1 MLTESPDNAVRAAG
15 RRVLAMEAEALLA
28 LADSLEG
35 AFDEAV
41 DILADASGR
50 VIVTG
55 MGKSGHVAVKIASTL
70 ASTGTPAHFV
80 HPGEAA
86 HGDLGMIARGD
97 VLLALSNS
105 GGTAE
110 LAAVIAHAARS
121 SVPLIA
127 VTANADSPLAGA
139 ARLSMVLPPVS
150 EACPMGLA
158 PTTSTTM
165 MLALGDALAV
175 ALLERKGFSAD
186 DFRTLHPGGSLGQS
200 LQLVSDIMH
209 DGDAM
214 PLIGP
219 DTLMA
224 EALIEIS
231 SKTFGCVGVTDGD
244 GVLQMVDMADFKRR
258 RIGELSTGQQ
268 QRALIARALIRKP
281 ELLVMDEPI
290 AGVDVQGGEELY
302 MLLRQLRA
310 QGVTIL
316 IISHDVGAVMRE
328 AGTVACM
335 NCTLLCHCP
344 PQELTEDD
352 LVRLYGFPVEVL
364 HHGRHHDHHA
374 HGEEAVRHD
383 EFDQVTP
390 HVHRH

>member
-28 LADSLEG
+28 LAGSLDG

-80 HPGEAA
+80 HPAEAA

-97 VLLALSNS
+97 ALLALSNS

-121 SVPLIA
+121 SVPLVA

-139 ARLSMVLPPVS
+139 ARLSVVLPPVC

-175 ALLERKGFSAD
+175 ALLERKGFSVD
-186 DFRTLHPGGSLGQS
+186 DFRTLHPGGSLGES
-200 LQLVSDIMH
+200 LKLVSDIMH
-209 DGDAM
+209 GGGAM
-214 PLIGP
+214 PLVGP
-219 DTLMA
+219 GTAMA
-224 EALIEIS
+224 EALFEIS
-231 SKTFGCVGVTDGD
+231 SKAFGCVGVTNREGALVGIVTDGD
-244 GVLQMVDMADFKRR
+244 LRRSMSADLLQRPVSAIMTASPKTIRPKALVAEAVAVMNEAQITALFVVEEDMPVGIVHLHDCLR
-258 RIGELSTGQQ
+258 
-268 QRALIARALIRKP
+268 
-281 ELLVMDEPI
+281 
-290 AGVDVQGGEELY
+290 AGV
-302 MLLRQLRA
+302 A
-310 QGVTIL
+310 
-316 IISHDVGAVMRE
+316 
-328 AGTVACM
+328 
-335 NCTLLCHCP
+335 
-344 PQELTEDD
+344 
-352 LVRLYGFPVEVL
+352 
-364 HHGRHHDHHA
+364 
-374 HGEEAVRHD
+374 
-383 EFDQVTP
+383 
-390 HVHRH
+390 

>member
-1 MLTESPDNAVRAAG
+1 MLTESPDNAVRTAG
-15 RRVLAMEAEALLA
+15 RRVLAMEAEALLT
-28 LADSLEG
+28 LAESLDG

-41 DILADASGR
+41 DILAGASGR

-86 HGDLGMIARGD
+86 HGDLGMIARSD
-97 VLLALSNS
+97 VLLAFSNS

-110 LAAVIAHAARS
+110 LAAVIAHSARS

-139 ARLSMVLPPVS
+139 ARLAVVLPAVS

-175 ALLERKGFSAD
+175 ALLERKGFSVD

-219 DTLMA
+219 DRVMS
-224 EALIEIS
+224 EAVIEIS
-231 SKTFGCVGVTDGD
+231 SKAFGCVGVTDGA
-244 GVLQMVDMADFKRR
+244 GVLLGIVTDGDLRRSMSTDLLQRPVSAIMTAPPKTIRPGALVAEAVAVMNEAQITALFVVDDGMPVGIVHLHDCLR
-258 RIGELSTGQQ
+258 
-268 QRALIARALIRKP
+268 
-281 ELLVMDEPI
+281 
-290 AGVDVQGGEELY
+290 AGV
-302 MLLRQLRA
+302 A
-310 QGVTIL
+310 
-316 IISHDVGAVMRE
+316 
-328 AGTVACM
+328 
-335 NCTLLCHCP
+335 
-344 PQELTEDD
+344 
-352 LVRLYGFPVEVL
+352 
-364 HHGRHHDHHA
+364 
-374 HGEEAVRHD
+374 
-383 EFDQVTP
+383 
-390 HVHRH
+390 

>member
-15 RRVLAMEAEALLA
+15 RRVLSMEADALLA
-28 LADSLEG
+28 LAGGLDG

-97 VLLALSNS
+97 VVLALSNS
-105 GGTAE
+105 GSTAE
-110 LAAVIAHAARS
+110 LAAVVAHAARS

-127 VTANADSPLAGA
+127 VTARTDSPLAGA
-139 ARLSMVLPPVS
+139 ARHLLVLPPVS

-200 LQLVSDIMH
+200 LQLVSNIMH
-209 DGDAM
+209 GGDAM
-214 PLIGP
+214 PIVGP
-219 DTLMA
+219 DTVMA
-224 EALIEIS
+224 EALFEIS
-231 SKTFGCVGVTDGD
+231 SKAFGCVGVADEAGALVGIVTDGD
-244 GVLQMVDMADFKRR
+244 LRRSMSTDLLQRPVSAIMTASPKTIRP
-258 RIGELSTGQQ
+258 
-268 QRALIARALIRKP
+268 RALVAEA
-281 ELLVMDEPI
+281 V
-290 AGVDVQGGEELY
+290 
-302 MLLRQLRA
+302 
-310 QGVTIL
+310 
-316 IISHDVGAVMRE
+316 AVMNE
-328 AGTVACM
+328 AQITALFVV
-335 NCTLLCHCP
+335 
-344 PQELTEDD
+344 EDD
-352 LVRLYGFPVEVL
+352 LPVGIVHL
-364 HHGRHHDHHA
+364 HDCLRAGVA
-374 HGEEAVRHD
+374 
-383 EFDQVTP
+383 
-390 HVHRH
+390 

>member
-1 MLTESPDNAVRAAG
+1 MDDTPAVELEDVSFTYAGSPAVHGVTLRIERGDFTAIVGPNGSGKSTLLKIILGLIKPDNGQVRVFG
-15 RRVLAMEAEALLA
+15 TDIERFKDWRRIGYVPQVATGIHAMFPITVSE
-28 LADSLEG
+28 
-35 AFDEAV
+35 V
-41 DILADASGR
+41 
-50 VIVTG
+50 V
-55 MGKSGHVAVKIASTL
+55 
-70 ASTGTPAHFV
+70 
-80 HPGEAA
+80 A
-86 HGDLGMIARGD
+86 HGRY
-97 VLLALSNS
+97 S
-105 GGTAE
+105 
-110 LAAVIAHAARS
+110 
-121 SVPLIA
+121 
-127 VTANADSPLAGA
+127 
-139 ARLSMVLPPVS
+139 
-150 EACPMGLA
+150 
-158 PTTSTTM
+158 
-165 MLALGDALAV
+165 
-175 ALLERKGFSAD
+175 GFSPFDFWRRGNGAD
-186 DFRTLHPGGSLGQS
+186 
-200 LQLVSDIMH
+200 V
-209 DGDAM
+209 
-214 PLIGP
+214 
-219 DTLMA
+219 
-224 EALIEIS
+224 
-231 SKTFGCVGVTDGD
+231 D

>member
-139 ARLSMVLPPVS
+139 ARLSMVLPQVS

-214 PLIGP
+214 PLIGS

-231 SKTFGCVGVTDGD
+231 SKTFGCVGVTDGAGALLGIVTD
-244 GVLQMVDMADFKRR
+244 GDLRRSMSTDLLQRPASAIMTASPKTIRP
-258 RIGELSTGQQ
+258 
-268 QRALIARALIRKP
+268 RALVAEAVAVMNEAQITALFVVEDDMPVGILHLHDCLR
-281 ELLVMDEPI
+281 
-290 AGVDVQGGEELY
+290 AGV
-302 MLLRQLRA
+302 A
-310 QGVTIL
+310 
-316 IISHDVGAVMRE
+316 
-328 AGTVACM
+328 
-335 NCTLLCHCP
+335 
-344 PQELTEDD
+344 
-352 LVRLYGFPVEVL
+352 
-364 HHGRHHDHHA
+364 
-374 HGEEAVRHD
+374 
-383 EFDQVTP
+383 
-390 HVHRH
+390 

>member
-28 LADSLEG
+28 LADSLDG

-41 DILADASGR
+41 DILAGASGR

-86 HGDLGMIARGD
+86 HGDLGMIARSD

-121 SVPLIA
+121 SVPLVA

-139 ARLSMVLPPVS
+139 ARLSVVLPPVS

-175 ALLERKGFSAD
+175 ALLERKGFSVH

-219 DTLMA
+219 DTVMA
-224 EALIEIS
+224 EAVIEIS
-231 SKTFGCVGVTDGD
+231 SKAFGCAGVTDGAGALLGIVTD
-244 GVLQMVDMADFKRR
+244 GDLRRSMSTDLLQRPASAIMTAPPKTIRP
-258 RIGELSTGQQ
+258 G
-268 QRALIARALIRKP
+268 ALVAEA
-281 ELLVMDEPI
+281 V
-290 AGVDVQGGEELY
+290 
-302 MLLRQLRA
+302 
-310 QGVTIL
+310 
-316 IISHDVGAVMRE
+316 AVMNE
-328 AGTVACM
+328 AQITALFVV
-335 NCTLLCHCP
+335 
-344 PQELTEDD
+344 EDD
-352 LVRLYGFPVEVL
+352 LPVGIL
-364 HHGRHHDHHA
+364 HLHDCLRA
-374 HGEEAVRHD
+374 GVA
-383 EFDQVTP
+383 
-390 HVHRH
+390 

>member
-41 DILADASGR
+41 DILAGASGR

-110 LAAVIAHAARS
+110 LAAVIAYAARS

-139 ARLSMVLPPVS
+139 ARLSVVLPPVS

-200 LQLVSDIMH
+200 LKLVADIMH
-209 DGDAM
+209 DRDAM
-214 PLIGP
+214 PLVGP
-219 DTLMA
+219 DTAMA
-224 EALIEIS
+224 EALFEIS
-231 SKTFGCVGVTDGD
+231 SKAFGCVGVTDEAGALLGIVTDGD
-244 GVLQMVDMADFKRR
+244 LRRSMSTDLLQRPVSAIMTAAPKTIRP
-258 RIGELSTGQQ
+258 
-268 QRALIARALIRKP
+268 RALVAEAVAAMNEAQITALFVVEDGLPVGIVHVHDCLR
-281 ELLVMDEPI
+281 
-290 AGVDVQGGEELY
+290 AGV
-302 MLLRQLRA
+302 A
-310 QGVTIL
+310 
-316 IISHDVGAVMRE
+316 
-328 AGTVACM
+328 
-335 NCTLLCHCP
+335 
-344 PQELTEDD
+344 
-352 LVRLYGFPVEVL
+352 
-364 HHGRHHDHHA
+364 
-374 HGEEAVRHD
+374 
-383 EFDQVTP
+383 
-390 HVHRH
+390 